1 MRGELRRSA
10 PPLPQKGALSVKLI
24 YLRSYVSGYRGLL
37 EEAQAYSF
45 FQFPRQGRLTRL
57 ISYDKATFPSLR
69 RFVGGMGKFMPRRF
83 FLETPVMMES
93 ITISE
98 LDALF
103 ARVGEDYG

>member
-24 YLRSYVSGYRGLL
+24 SLRSYASGYRGLL

-45 FQFPRQGRLTRL
+45 FQFPRQGRLIRL
-57 ISYDKATFPSLR
+57 IRYDKATFPSLR

-83 FLETPVMMES
+83 FLAAPVTLES

-103 ARVGEDYG
+103 ARLGDGHG